1 MAGRGER
8 QRGGV
13 IGEDRRSERG
23 RGMGGGREE
32 RGGEWGEGPPRLRK
46 HRVIHRYRDGGG
58 KRERKTESAAR
69 KKGSQIPTRDAA
81 VNRLIDVL
89 HVSSNHAKS
98 ILMTVYPATP
108 PHPFTVPLRDETRR
122 KCNVGTLKGQRA
134 RGTAGGGVAARR
146 KKRANYAYCA
156 D

>member
-32 RGGEWGEGPPRLRK
+32 RGGEWGEGHSLIPRR
-46 HRVIHRYRDGGG
+46 G
-58 KRERKTESAAR
+58 RKTGEKDR
-69 KKGSQIPTRDAA
+69 IGGEKKGE
-81 VNRLIDVL
+81 
-89 HVSSNHAKS
+89 SN
-98 ILMTVYPATP
+98 P
-108 PHPFTVPLRDETRR
+108 D
-122 KCNVGTLKGQRA
+122 KGC
-134 RGTAGGGVAARR
+134 GGEST
-146 KKRANYAYCA
+146 